1 MRILAGLTVAAAL
14 VAFSGAP
21 AIAECN
27 WGKVA
32 QSKMTPVADSGQ
44 VQSTAI
50 ATNDLSL
57 ETIRAAEAADKA
69 VKAPA
74 AE

>member
-14 VAFSGAP
+14 VALSGVP

-27 WGKVA
+27 WGKIA
-32 QSKMTPVADSGQ
+32 QSKPQTSVAGNQDTGS
-44 VQSTAI
+44 SAI

-57 ETIRAAEAADKA
+57 ETIRAETSSSRTTSTAE
-69 VKAPA
+69 
-74 AE
+74 